1 MYLACTD
8 DFGKRRYRIRE
19 SYRHEDG
26 YRFRDLFDLG
36 AEPDRFIVY
45 PGGNAFY
52 IEPEVEAGIAA
63 CGGRAGADEIEDIF
77 WPFLRPDIRHKLEP
91 FRCRERQVKRL
102 REAKAMPAAPEA
114 HIFDR
119 RRVYFL
125 KCGRMDLS
133 SGFRIPASAARE
145 LQGKSRDEIEQGFL
159 RQETVL
165 RPRELKAYTF
175 AVFNL
180 QQFFHQRFAKEK
192 PEFLDPEEVDGF
204 FVEEACRLNQ
214 DPEFWRGMDPG
225 DRLNGYIVRYLI
237 MYFDNDYTPQSFA
250 ADYVRDF
257 MNRHRDYRPPP
268 SVVMGM
274 EEVGRAFGMSR
285 EDLKQ
290 MTRSE
295 LARQYRRRAQAL
307 HPDKGGDHER
317 FVKLTEAYHL
327 LLQKK
332 R

>member
-8 DFGKRRYRIRE
+8 DCGKRRYRIRE

-52 IEPEVEAGIAA
+52 IEPEVEEGIAA
-63 CGGRAGADEIEDIF
+63 YGGQAGADDIEDIF
-77 WPFLRPDIRHKLEP
+77 WPFLRPDIRSKLEP
-91 FRCRERQVKRL
+91 FRDRERQRKSDR
-102 REAKAMPAAPEA
+102 RPKGMTATAEA

-159 RQETVL
+159 RMEAAL

-192 PEFLDPEEVDGF
+192 PEFLDPEEVDGY
-204 FVEEACRLNQ
+204 FVEEACRLNRDQ
-214 DPEFWRGMDPG
+214 TFWRGMDPG
-225 DRLNGYIVRYLI
+225 DRLNAYLVRYLI
-237 MYFDNDYTPQSFA
+237 MYFDNDYTPRSFA

-257 MNRHRDYRPPP
+257 MNRHRAYRPPP
-268 SVVMGM
+268 AAPMGM
-274 EEVGRAFGMSR
+274 EEAGRAFDMSR
-285 EDLKQ
+285 EELQQ
-290 MTRSE
+290 MSRSE
-295 LARQYRRRAQAL
+295 LARRYRRRAQEL
-307 HPDKGGDHER
+307 HPDKGGDHEG
-317 FVKLTEAYHL
+317 FVKLTEAYHQ